1 MSATV
6 KGMARRIDFSWLI
19 TLRWAA
25 IAGQLATTL
34 IVHFGLGVALP
45 LAWVLGLIGFAA
57 ATNLVAVVGA
67 RGREVPEWA
76 AFAVMALDV
85 IILTALLYLTG
96 GPFNPFSILYLVQI
110 ALAAVALRARYAWPL
125 AALAVIG
132 SGVLFLDHREL
143 PLPAR
148 THADHM
154 RWHLQGMWVAFGVAA
169 GFIVY
174 FLVRVTRLLARRE
187 AELLAARDLAA
198 RHEKLASLAA
208 LAAGAA
214 HELGSPLATIAVVA
228 RELERRAAG
237 DVLDDVKLVRQEVE
251 RCRQILSQMSKDAGT
266 MTGESPHPVAARDLV
281 AAALEGAAAQP
292 AVRVELG
299 ALGARA
305 VRVPRHAIAQALGA
319 LVKNAQDASQSE
331 VVVRAHA
338 SGDNLEVEVE
348 DTGTG
353 MTPEVLAR
361 AGEPFF
367 TTKEPGRG
375 MGLGLFLARAV
386 AEQSGGG
393 LAIESTPG
401 RGTRVRMR
409 LPVEPAATID
419 RMAP

>member
-25 IAGQLATTL
+25 VAGQLATTL

-85 IILTALLYLTG
+85 VTLTALLYLTG

-251 RCRQILSQMSKDAGT
+251 RCRQILSQISKEAGT
-266 MTGESPHPVAARDLV
+266 MTGESPHPVATRELL
-281 AAALEGAAAQP
+281 AAALEGAAARP
-292 AVRVELG
+292 TVRVELG
-299 ALGARA
+299 ALGERA
-305 VRVPRHAIAQALGA
+305 VKVPRRAMAQALGA
-319 LVKNAQDASQSE
+319 LVKNAQDASEAE

-338 SGDNLEVEVE
+338 SGDGLEVEIE
-348 DTGTG
+348 DHGTG

-386 AEQSGGG
+386 AEQSGGD
-393 LAIESTPG
+393 LAIESTLG
-401 RGTRVRMR
+401 RGTRVRVR
-409 LPVEPAATID
+409 LPA
-419 RMAP
+419 